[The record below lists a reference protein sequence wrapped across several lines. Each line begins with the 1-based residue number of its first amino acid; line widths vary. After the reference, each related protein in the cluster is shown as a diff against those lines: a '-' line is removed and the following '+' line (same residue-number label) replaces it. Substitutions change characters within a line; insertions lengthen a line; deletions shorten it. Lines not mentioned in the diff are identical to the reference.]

1 MDAVTRFLER
11 RDTLLPLLAEQ
22 LRQAGSPAEAA
33 WAICDFTGRE
43 LNLADCVVYL
53 RADDVLVQA
62 AAWGSRRG
70 AERMPEARLRLPIGH
85 GIAGHR
91 ALELQAQRIAGT
103 PRDDPHHVVDA
114 TSPLSELAVPIR
126 HDLNLL
132 GVLDSESPEEAF
144 YDARYEAAFIA
155 IAECGARR
163 LWQLAS
169 KRAFAR

>member
-11 RDTLLPLLAEQ
+11 RDTLLPRLDEQ
-22 LRQAGSPAEAA
+22 LRQADSPSEAA
-33 WAICDFTGRE
+33 WTICDFTGRE

-53 RADDVLVQA
+53 PADDMLVQA
-62 AAWGSRRG
+62 AAWGSMRG
-70 AERMPEARLRLPIGH
+70 AERMPEARLRLPIGR
-85 GIAGHR
+85 GVAGHC
-91 ALELQAQRIAGT
+91 ALELQVQRIGGT
-103 PRDDPHHVVDA
+103 PRHDPHHVGKDA
-114 TSPLSELAVPIR
+114 ATLSELAVPIR
-126 HDLNLL
+126 HDQTLL

-155 IAECGARR
+155 IADCGARR